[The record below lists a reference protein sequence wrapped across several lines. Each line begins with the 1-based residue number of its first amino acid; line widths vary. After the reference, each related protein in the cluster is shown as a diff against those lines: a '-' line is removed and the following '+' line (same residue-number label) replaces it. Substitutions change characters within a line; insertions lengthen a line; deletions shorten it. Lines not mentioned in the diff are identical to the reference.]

1 MHCYLFEAVRD
12 FNIQYPNVHFKI
24 LNNSTTDSVN
34 ALKEGKVDLAV
45 VSASLQLAEPLKM
58 KVVRK
63 YREILKGRKT
73 SLEELSAYPWISLTS
88 EAISRRFLNEY
99 FSKNGLQFSPDVELA
114 TTDMILPAVRYN
126 MGIGFLPEEFAGD
139 DLESGKVFEID
150 VNETLPERSIILIH
164 DTEYPQSIAS
174 KAFQKF
180 LAERKEQNR

>member
-1 MHCYLFEAVRD
+1 MAKSIRQSVE
-12 FNIQYPNVHFKI
+12 PKI
-24 LNNSTTDSVN
+24 ADIANGW
-34 ALKEGKVDLAV
+34 LKEYNLDYKLEQE
-45 VSASLQLAEPLKM
+45 SLNT
-58 KVVRK
+58 
-63 YREILKGRKT
+63 EIDT
-73 SLEELSAYPWISLTS
+73 A
-88 EAISRRFLNEY
+88 LNEY

>member
-1 MHCYLFEAVRD
+1 MGNSESEAV
-12 FNIQYPNVHFKI
+12 V
-24 LNNSTTDSVN
+24 LS
-34 ALKEGKVDLAV
+34 E
-45 VSASLQLAEPLKM
+45 
-58 KVVRK
+58 
-63 YREILKGRKT
+63 LKGEEDFVGGT
-73 SLEELSAYPWISLTS
+73 FSLSMDQPDFRGQ
-88 EAISRRFLNEY
+88 ISRRFLNEY